1 MYKIQTV
8 IQNMFFIHIRKGDT
22 SLNITENE
30 LWHAK
35 HLFLH
40 DSQTIGFKDATHW
53 TEYQKIIE
61 IDFFPQV

>member
-1 MYKIQTV
+1 
-8 IQNMFFIHIRKGDT
+8 
-22 SLNITENE
+22 
-30 LWHAK
+30 
-35 HLFLH
+35 LH